1 MYYAACYKTALT
13 PITPQDIGHAD
24 GQGVGITTGT
34 TKTVEGPPNQ
44 RERLEF
50 ALSGHDANA
59 NYNDALLYQSHQA
72 TLGTPVSM
80 SQALL
85 HICSTPLALT
95 AHLPWD
101 WRLPPNNV
109 LPFEQ
114 IARGD
119 LGHLAFLARGGLW
132 EFHLSVLVTAAPGC
146 YNLPHPSYFTKH
158 GSKTHLGLVKE
169 SAYVTRT
176 FLRSLNHTLALSLW
190 TKEGVERFLAA
201 VRNANPWFYDFH
213 HGLYVQRLRGVPG
226 LRIPHRYLA

>member
-101 WRLPPNNV
+101 WRLPPNNH

-146 YNLPHPSYFTKH
+146 YTLLHPSYYTKH
-158 GSKTHLGLVKE
+158 GSKTHEGLAKE
-169 SAYVTRT
+169 SAYTPPCRSSTRSAAPLCSCSGRSKARSASFVTNVLMR
-176 FLRSLNHTLALSLW
+176 AD
-190 TKEGVERFLAA
+190 
-201 VRNANPWFYDFH
+201 NPWFYDCH
-213 HGLYVQRLRGVPG
+213 YG
-226 LRIPHRYLA
+226 